1 MTTTPS
7 NQSSSTVSSAPPAA
21 RPPSATAPARGPT
34 QDKKVASAITPRP
47 FDVDLTDV
55 PRHWMGGH
63 PVPTHIANGVNLLF
77 PIGERFF
84 VRSVNA
90 YLDQLEDPQLRADVR
105 AFFSQEGRHAHAHDR
120 FNQVLRDQGYEIDR
134 FLERY
139 ERILRAIEKRLPKA
153 LNLSTTAAVEHFTAI
168 MAEGAFT
175 SSLIEHAA
183 PPMKTLLAW
192 HALEEIEHRSV
203 AFDVLQQINP
213 SYWLRVAGLAVAT
226 TTLAG
231 FWVWAAI
238 SLLRQDEAARSAPR
252 WLAGPDRPPIVRGVF
267 LRGIRAY
274 LKRSFHPKDA
284 PLDHLAA
291 EWMKKNLP
299 HLGDAVAAAA
309 SSSAA

>member
-1 MTTTPS
+1 MTTTSSP
-7 NQSSSTVSSAPPAA
+7 QSSSTNPAAPPATLPLA
-21 RPPSATAPARGPT
+21 AAAAP
-34 QDKKVASAITPRP
+34 KVSSAITPRP
-47 FDVDLTDV
+47 FDVDLSDV

-90 YLDQLEDPQLRADVR
+90 YLDQIEDPQLRADVR

-139 ERILRAIEKRLPKA
+139 ERILRGLEKRMPRA
-153 LNLSTTAAVEHFTAI
+153 LRLSTTAAVEHFTAI
-168 MAEGAFT
+168 MAEGAF
-175 SSLIEHAA
+175 SSTLIERAA

-192 HALEEIEHRSV
+192 HALEEIEHRAV
-203 AFDVLQQINP
+203 AFDVLQQVNP

-238 SLLRQDEAARSAPR
+238 SLLRQDHAALAAPR
-252 WLAGPDRPPIVRGVF
+252 WLAGSERPPLVRGVF

-274 LKRSFHPKDA
+274 LRRGFHPKDA

-291 EWMKKNLP
+291 RWMSEHLP
-299 HLGDAVAAAA
+299 EAAAAAAA
-309 SSSAA
+309 SSAA